1 MFASGSAS
9 PSFENATLSWNTA
22 DFGGALYAAYN
33 ASPSFKNAV
42 LSHNTAVDR
51 GGALAAFDSSSAHVE
66 RCSVE
71 GNQAQDGGAI
81 FATDSTRLR
90 LLQARMSGNRAA
102 DRGSVL
108 FNDGAQIMCSNGTM
122 FQAVDSIAAGRLV
135 FNAAGSVNYSLPLP
149 VSTFL
154 PSTFQCKE
162 LQYTVE
168 DRCGRLCNTSLS
180 ADRNTDDSPRCEDG
194 EPLRPCAQLCE
205 PEWYNVSTMASM
217 ALGPLSSS
225 AWPLP
230 CASGFYGSGTSEAEQ
245 TQFTCSGL
253 CPSGHFCP
261 EERTETPVPC
271 PAGTT
276 SPVVGGLSSNV
287 CTVCPRGYWC
297 PEGSD
302 RPKPCAAGVLGN
314 SLGLKHSHCNGPW

>member
-1 MFASGSAS
+1 VAAAGTAS
-9 PSFENATLSWNTA
+9 PSFVNASILHNKAGTS
-22 DFGGALYAAYN
+22 GGAVLADGDAK
-33 ASPSFKNAV
+33 ASLIDSQLGN
-42 LSHNTAVDR
+42 NTAVDR
-51 GGALAAFDSSSAHVE
+51 GGALAFGGSSLHLE
-66 RCSVE
+66 RCSVQN
-71 GNQAQDGGAI
+71 NQAEDGGAV
-81 FATDSTRLR
+81 FATGEAQLR
-90 LLQARMSGNRAA
+90 LLQTRLSSNSASF
-102 DRGSVL
+102 RGSALSNV
-108 FNDGAQIMCSNGTM
+108 GAQVMCSNDTI
-122 FQAVDSIAAGRLV
+122 FEAANSIAAGTLV

-162 LQYTVE
+162 LLYTVN
-168 DRCGRLCNTSLS
+168 DRCGRRCDISLD
-180 ADRNTDDSPRCEDG
+180 ADRNTGCTDG
-194 EPLRPCAQLCE
+194 EPLQPCAQLCE

-253 CPSGHFCP
+253 CPSGHYCP
-261 EERTETPVPC
+261 KERTETPVPC
-271 PAGTT
+271 PAGTF
-276 SPVVGGLSSNV
+276 SPVLGGSSSNV

-314 SLGLKHSHCNGPW
+314 SLGLNHSDCNGPW